1 MTDNEHLS
9 LTLKKPLI
17 YKYPIN
23 ILTSAVK
30 GTHSVQYQH
39 LKNKKTKTHGRV
51 FNELNEIRY
60 KQQLHIKIVVLK
72 SLITYFFKNISISQK
87 LKDICISI
95 YIYIL

>member
-60 KQQLHIKIVVLK
+60 KKKQLYIKIVVLQ
-72 SLITYFFKNISISQK
+72 SMISYFLKNISISQN
-87 LKDICISI
+87 
-95 YIYIL
+95 